1 MGRPPLSHWRATS
14 DLGRLEDNIHEPGD
28 LPFTLNATVGV
39 CRIDA
44 SGNRPLCCYCLAQTT
59 YLAHFGHDSAEGS
72 DFNMTRILI
81 IAATMLFATLSSA
94 FAHHPL
100 GGEVPTTAMHG
111 LLSGI
116 GHPIIGFDHLAFVIA
131 VGLIAAFQSN
141 RLVMPLGFVAG
152 TVAGTMLTLAAVTLP
167 LAEIVITG
175 SVVGAG
181 AVAMRGK
188 SACLLPST
196 LLAALAGLFHGWAY
210 GAAVV
215 GAEATPLLAY
225 LAGFGVTQ
233 LLIAVGVGILAREI
247 WKVRSVNALQPR
259 LAGAL
264 VAGVGLAYLIEN
276 VEGMIF
282 PGM

>member
-1 MGRPPLSHWRATS
+1 
-14 DLGRLEDNIHEPGD
+14 
-28 LPFTLNATVGV
+28 
-39 CRIDA
+39 
-44 SGNRPLCCYCLAQTT
+44 
-59 YLAHFGHDSAEGS
+59 
-72 DFNMTRILI
+72 MTRIILT
-81 IAATMLFATLSSA
+81 AATMLFATLSSA

-100 GGEVPTTAMHG
+100 GGEVPTTMLHG

-141 RLVMPLGFVAG
+141 RLVMPLGFIAG

-167 LAEIVITG
+167 LAEIAITG
-175 SVVGAG
+175 SVVAAG
-181 AVAMRGK
+181 TFAMRGK
-188 SACLLPST
+188 IAGLMPAT
-196 LLAALAGLFHGWAY
+196 LLAAVAGLFHGWAY

-233 LLIAVGVGILAREI
+233 LLIALGVGIVARQL
-247 WKVRSVNALQPR
+247 WKVARADALQPR

>member
-1 MGRPPLSHWRATS
+1 
-14 DLGRLEDNIHEPGD
+14 
-28 LPFTLNATVGV
+28 
-39 CRIDA
+39 
-44 SGNRPLCCYCLAQTT
+44 
-59 YLAHFGHDSAEGS
+59 
-72 DFNMTRILI
+72 MTRIFI

-116 GHPIIGFDHLAFVIA
+116 GHPIIGFDHLAFVTA

-167 LAEIVITG
+167 FAEIVITG

-181 AVAMRGK
+181 AVALRGK
-188 SACLLPST
+188 GAGLLPST
-196 LLAALAGLFHGWAY
+196 LLAAVAGLFHGWAY

-215 GAEATPLLAY
+215 GAEATPLLAKR
-225 LAGFGVTQ
+225 FTK
-233 LLIAVGVGILAREI
+233 R
-247 WKVRSVNALQPR
+247 VNASAATGSRPLKGSSKSSTLGEPSR
-259 LAGAL
+259 A
-264 VAGVGLAYLIEN
+264 VAIDKR
-276 VEGMIF
+276 
-282 PGM
+282 